1 MRYLEV
7 QFSNFPLGFEADL
20 LVAELAEIGFDSFQE
35 EEGLVSAFIPA
46 ELYKKN
52 SMHDLSLLSNYPE
65 VEVLVIPLE
74 DKNWNEEWEK
84 HYEPVIIGEKCCV
97 RAPFHPSLPGMQYEI
112 VIEPKMSFG
121 TAHHATTQLMA
132 GWLMDLDINGK
143 EVLDMGC
150 GTGILA
156 ILANKMGARHVMA
169 VDNDEWTWQNAFENL
184 RNNRV
189 TEGIAQLGDSSVIG
203 LEKYDLILAN
213 INRNVLIQ
221 DMEKY
226 VMGLQPEGQLLL
238 SGFYESDTDMIKASA
253 KAKGMKYEG
262 TRTLNDWAVV
272 LFSKLKA

>member
-7 QFSNFPLGFEADL
+7 KFSNFPLGFEADL

-46 ELYKKN
+46 DLYKQN
-52 SMHDLSLLSNYPE
+52 SLHNLSLLSNYPG
-65 VEVLVIPLE
+65 VEVLVMPLE

-84 HYEPVIIGEKCCV
+84 QYEPVIIGKKCYV
-97 RAPFHPSLPGMQYEI
+97 RAPFHPSIPDMKYEI

-132 GWLMDLDINGK
+132 AWLMDLDIYGMD
-143 EVLDMGC
+143 VLDMGC

-156 ILANKMGARHVMA
+156 ILANKMGARYVMA
-169 VDNDEWTWQNAFENL
+169 VDNDEWAWQNAIENL
-184 RNNRV
+184 RNNCV
-189 TEGIAQLGDSSVIG
+189 TDGIARLGDASVIEA
-203 LEKYDLILAN
+203 EKYDLVLAN

-226 VMGLQPEGQLLL
+226 VMGLRTGAQLLL
-238 SGFYESDTDMIKASA
+238 SGFYESDADVIKVSA
-253 KAKGMKYEG
+253 KTNGLIHEG
-262 TRTLNDWAVV
+262 VRILNDWAVL
-272 LFSKLKA
+272 LFSKSKA